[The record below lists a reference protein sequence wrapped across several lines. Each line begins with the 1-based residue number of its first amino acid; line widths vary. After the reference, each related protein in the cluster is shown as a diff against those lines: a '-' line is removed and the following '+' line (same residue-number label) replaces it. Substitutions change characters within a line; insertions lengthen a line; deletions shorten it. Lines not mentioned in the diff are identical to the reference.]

1 MKLTISETEDVV
13 QALDDYAALFC
24 DDENINKQLKKL
36 RDRFKLSLI
45 KKKNYEVDLKAF
57 QKKEKEPEQMEV
69 GLLLTYHRQRFFQR
83 FFIAPG
89 PAFSK
94 NVYSHQASDR
104 TLREHRNTFRS
115 APLVR
120 DRALP

>member
-24 DDENINKQLKKL
+24 ADENINKQLKKL

-57 QKKEKEPEQMEV
+57 QKREQKEIK
-69 GLLLTYHRQRFFQR
+69 
-83 FFIAPG
+83 
-89 PAFSK
+89 SK
-94 NVYSHQASDR
+94 D
-104 TLREHRNTFRS
+104 
-115 APLVR
+115 
-120 DRALP
+120 

>member
-45 KKKNYEVDLKAF
+45 KKK
-57 QKKEKEPEQMEV
+57 KK
-69 GLLLTYHRQRFFQR
+69 
-83 FFIAPG
+83 
-89 PAFSK
+89 
-94 NVYSHQASDR
+94 
-104 TLREHRNTFRS
+104 
-115 APLVR
+115 
-120 DRALP
+120 